1 MSNTPAPD
9 NKKEDQLLRQI
20 IPPYLIVRALEVLT
34 LIIVLVG
41 FASLFSLA
49 IYLTWDYE
57 VDQAP
62 ENLLEEVKDPDQDPG
77 DEHINWVLT
86 DTALYIATALSGF
99 IMTFFANRMGIK
111 IDPTNEVTQNAEED
125 PVKKAL
131 KGKLFGK
138 LILKYLYDKDDE
150 GRDNYLLTKKA
161 IGAIYMIVYFVVAV
175 AAIVTWAFKPEV
187 TPNVVKNVA
196 SISVTMF
203 ISIAKGVLDTIEE

>member
-62 ENLLEEVKDPDQDPG
+62 ENLLEEAKDPDQDPG

>member
-77 DEHINWVLT
+77 DENKNWVLT